1 MVTPGGVLPGGV
13 VRGAAADASCDGAP
27 ASEVARLISA
37 TRVDNSWRQA
47 SNVAIQPIQVCPDV
61 RVWMTSQLTG
71 SGLGP
76 VLRDAVVSD
85 DLISTS
91 LSRSSYAA
99 DRVFA
104 VKKSGAQLTVYV
116 Y

>member
-1 MVTPGGVLPGGV
+1 MIG
-13 VRGAAADASCDGAP
+13 S
-27 ASEVARLISA
+27 
-37 TRVDNSWRQA
+37 TRVDNTWRRA
-47 SNVAIQPIQVCPDV
+47 SNVAIQPVQVCPDV
-61 RVWMTSQLTG
+61 RVWMTSQLSG

-76 VLRDAVVSD
+76 VLRDAVRSD

-104 VKKSGAQLTVYV
+104 VKKSGSQLTVYV